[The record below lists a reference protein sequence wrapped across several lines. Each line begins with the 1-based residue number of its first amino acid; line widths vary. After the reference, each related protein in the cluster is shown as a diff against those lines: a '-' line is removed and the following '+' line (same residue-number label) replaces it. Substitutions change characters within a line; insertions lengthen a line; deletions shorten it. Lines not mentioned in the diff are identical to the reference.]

1 MTGQSLTTKPAQ
13 VHFGKTFLA
22 LLGLG
27 TAGILSLIPTA
38 LRQVESLPPEL
49 MDLPPQL
56 VTALALVNPLILLLI
71 AIVMGNLLA
80 QRVGLRSL
88 VAEKVSHGTPLWQQL
103 RPHLPLAFGLG
114 FLFAFVVLGLDA
126 ILNPFGGAELTLET
140 TTLTGIFSQLLLGLL
155 YGGIVEEILLRWGV
169 MSLLVWLG
177 WRVILRKEGAVSPAM
192 FWGAIILAAVLF
204 GIGHLPALANMVA
217 LTPLLVIRTIL
228 LNALG
233 GILFGWLF
241 WRRGLEVAMVAHAAA
256 HVGFFVVNL
265 ATYLINLA

>member
-56 VTALALVNPLILLLI
+56 VTVLALVNPLILLLI

-80 QRVGLRSL
+80 QRVGLCSL

-103 RPHLPLAFGLG
+103 RPHLPLAFILG

-155 YGGIVEEILLRWGV
+155 YGGIVEELLLRWGV

-177 WRVILRKEGAVSPAM
+177 WRVILRKEGEVSPAM

-204 GIGHLPALANMVA
+204 GIGHLPALANMVE